1 MNPLQLIVTVLV
13 LLILFTLINMMMN
26 YVSRRDGE
34 PPVPLKRK
42 LWLVPLLAAFIIVP
56 IELFSI
62 LYAMLFRVTDSAGQ
76 MLAYNSG
83 GVLLSLP
90 LLLLIGFLLFEGLVH
105 PIMITLLRLWL
116 RRDASV
122 YVKQTVTVITDSILV
137 YAMAS
142 VIPAIPVGS
151 WLHSLII
158 AVFYHLIEW
167 VLIGIQAWIQ
177 QRKRAKAAAPG

>member
-1 MNPLQLIVTVLV
+1 M
-13 LLILFTLINMMMN
+13 
-26 YVSRRDGE
+26 
-34 PPVPLKRK
+34 
-42 LWLVPLLAAFIIVP
+42 
-56 IELFSI
+56 
-62 LYAMLFRVTDSAGQ
+62 TDSAGQ

-90 LLLLIGFLLFEGLVH
+90 LLLLIGFLIFEGLVH

-122 YVKQTVTVITDSILV
+122 YVKQTVTVITDSILI
-137 YAMAS
+137 YALAS
-142 VIPAIPVGS
+142 VIPAVPVGS
-151 WLHSLII
+151 WLHALII